1 MVRDFYRYWC
11 MRNRHKMFSAY
22 GIYDRSYYN
31 WQTKDE
37 TVQRWKAG
45 MTGMPLIDALVRE
58 MNQTGYMP

>member
-1 MVRDFYRYWC
+1 
-11 MRNRHKMFSAY
+11 MFSAY